1 MEPLIE
7 RARLPELHVVAAV
20 LSDAQGRLLLA
31 SRPPGRE
38 HAGLWEFPGGK
49 VEPGESHADA
59 LARELREE
67 LGVELASS
75 EPLISVPQRQPQRL
89 LWLHAL
95 RCRMRGE
102 PRALD
107 GQQLRWEHAQDIVPQ
122 AMPPADRPILAALRE
137 PGTLWITPAPSL
149 SPPAM
154 CALLHDAAARGC
166 LRLLLRQP
174 QAALE
179 ELQALAQIAQPLA
192 ATLGIQLVLGARS
205 TGALALAAELG
216 LGAQLAESL
225 LAQLDARPA
234 GLVRL
239 GASCHDE
246 AGLARAEAL
255 GCDYATLSP
264 VLPTATHPGTQ
275 PLGWAGFSARR
286 ACCSLPV
293 YALGG
298 LGPGDLARARAAG
311 AQGIAGIRSFFAA
324 AG

>member
-1 MEPLIE
+1 M
-7 RARLPELHVVAAV
+7 VAAV
-20 LSDAQGRLLLA
+20 IADTHGRLLLA

-49 VEPGESHADA
+49 VEPGETNANA

-75 EPLISVPQRQPQRL
+75 EALISVPQRQPQRM

-95 RCRMRGE
+95 RCRVRGE

-107 GQQLRWEHAQDIVPQ
+107 GQQLRWRHAEAMDPR
-122 AMPPADRPILAALRE
+122 AMPPADRPILAALHE
-137 PGTLWITPAPSL
+137 PDALWITPAQPL
-149 SPPAM
+149 SPQGLH
-154 CALLHDAAARGC
+154 ALLVDAAARGC
-166 LRLLLRQP
+166 EQLLLRQP

-179 ELQALAQIAQPLA
+179 ELQALAQTAGPLA
-192 ATLGIQLVLGARS
+192 AALGVQLVLGARS
-205 TGALALAAELG
+205 REALALAAEFG
-216 LGAQLAESL
+216 LGAQLAGSL
-225 LAQLDARPA
+225 LAQLDAGPA

-246 AGLARAEAL
+246 AGLARAVAL

-264 VLPTATHPGTQ
+264 VLQTATHPGAL

-298 LGPGDLARARAAG
+298 LGPGDLAQARAAG
-311 AQGIAGIRSFFAA
+311 AQGIAGIRGFFADT
-324 AG
+324 G